1 MSVSRVAVSLGDL
14 HSRFMFCQ
22 KLFRSRLS
30 GGGKG
35 STEAGNRGRVRF
47 RLWRNGCPLAQE
59 SFSAPVWIRALDL
72 ITFGLKID
80 WINCF
85 VRPGGD
91 IVKLA
96 PIGIGNNIRIS

>member
-1 MSVSRVAVSLGDL
+1 MSVSWVAVSLRDL
-14 HSRFMFCQ
+14 SSRFMLCQ
-22 KLFRSRLS
+22 KLFRSGLS

-35 STEAGNRGRVRF
+35 STEASNRGRVRF
-47 RLWRNGCPLAQE
+47 RLWRSGYPLAQE
-59 SFSAPVWIRALDL
+59 SFSAPVWIRAHDL

-91 IVKLA
+91 ILKLS
-96 PIGIGNNIRIS
+96 GIVRHDWHQSA

>member
-1 MSVSRVAVSLGDL
+1 MSVSWVAVSLRDIS
-14 HSRFMFCQ
+14 SRFLLYQ
-22 KLFRSRLS
+22 KLFQSGLS

-59 SFSAPVWIRALDL
+59 SFSALVWIRTHDL

-80 WINCF
+80 WINRF
-85 VRPGGD
+85 VRPRDD
-91 IVKLA
+91 IFKLSS
-96 PIGIGNNIRIS
+96 IVRRD